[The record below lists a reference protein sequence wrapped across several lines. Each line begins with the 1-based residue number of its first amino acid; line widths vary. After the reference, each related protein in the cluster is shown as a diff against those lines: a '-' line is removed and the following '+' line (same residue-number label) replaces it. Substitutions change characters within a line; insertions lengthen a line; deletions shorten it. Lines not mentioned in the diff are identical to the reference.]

1 MASSLAP
8 SSNRMLLDCQVLH
21 HRVVLHHLSAPGMH
35 WDAPPVTDR
44 IPLQGRSSAPL
55 KINYIRQLY
64 LEA

>member
-1 MASSLAP
+1 
-8 SSNRMLLDCQVLH
+8 
-21 HRVVLHHLSAPGMH
+21 MH